1 MRYQRGEGEG
11 AVERGFTWLSASVVA
26 AGIALRLWQYLGRSA
41 LWSDEAAVANNIVSR
56 DFAHLLL
63 HPLANHQAAPVGF
76 LLIEKVAASIFGAN
90 ELALRVFP
98 LLCSMLALLLLWHVA
113 RRLLPP
119 AGVALVLIPV
129 AFGRPMLFYAAEV
142 KQYSSDVA
150 IALLLLLVALE
161 LSAGRLRTRP
171 LVGAAL
177 VGVLAVWLS
186 QPAVLVVAGLGGALL
201 LAAYLDARGAGA
213 GGEPRALGPIASVV
227 AAWGLSA
234 IAATLVSLRHLT
246 PASQHFMR
254 VFWGDGFWP
263 LSLAHPSSIAWPVQ
277 RVPFILGNQ
286 LGIPTSI
293 GFACV
298 LLAAVG
304 VIMTWRT
311 DWRVL
316 TLLLAPLVVA
326 LGASAAHLYPFGDR
340 LALYLIP
347 SLLLLAT
354 MGITGMAALIPAA
367 RGGSLVLV
375 SVTVFFLVVEA
386 QALRTAPP
394 VYRREEITPALAYL
408 RAKSTEGDAVYV
420 YYGAIPAYAF
430 YDWVA
435 PFPARAVLGGC
446 HRGDARGYL
455 TELDAQRG
463 RARVWILFAHESWRL
478 GERELMLRYLDAI
491 GTVRDSTTAP
501 GHDVDGKPTI
511 ARLYL
516 YDLSDSARLA
526 SAQASDLAISES
538 RPLEERQQ
546 CAPASE

>member
-11 AVERGFTWLSASVVA
+11 ALEKGFTWLSASVVA

-56 DFAHLLL
+56 GYAHLLL
-63 HPLANHQAAPVGF
+63 HPLANNQAAPVGF
-76 LLIEKVAASIFGAN
+76 LLIEKVTASIFGAN
-90 ELALRVFP
+90 ELALRVYP
-98 LLCSMLALLLLWHVA
+98 LLCGILALLLLWRVA

-119 AGVALVLIPV
+119 ASVALVLIPF
-129 AFGRPMLFYAAEV
+129 AFARPVLFYAAEV

-150 IALLLLLVALE
+150 IALVLLLVALE
-161 LSAGRLRTRP
+161 LSDGRLRTRA
-171 LVGAAL
+171 LGSAAIIGA
-177 VGVLAVWLS
+177 LAVWLS

-201 LAAYLDARGAGA
+201 MATYIDARGASA
-213 GGEPRALGPIASVV
+213 GREPRALGSIASVV

-234 IAATLVSLRHLT
+234 IGATLVSLRHLT

-263 LSLAHPSSIAWPVQ
+263 LSLAHPSSVAWPVQ
-277 RVPFILGNQ
+277 RAPFILGNQ

-304 VIMTWRT
+304 VILTWRT
-311 DWRVL
+311 DWREL

-326 LGASAAHLYPFGDR
+326 LGASATHLYPFGDR

-347 SLLLLAT
+347 SLLLLST
-354 MGITGMAALIPAA
+354 IGITGMAALIPAP
-367 RGGSLVLV
+367 RGASLVLV
-375 SVTVFFLVVEA
+375 SVTIFLLVVEA
-386 QALRTAPP
+386 LALRTAPP
-394 VYRREEITPALAYL
+394 VYRREEITPALTYL
-408 RAKSTEGDAVYV
+408 RAKSAAGDAVYV
-420 YYGAIPAYAF
+420 YYGAVPAYTF
-430 YDWVA
+430 YDLVA
-435 PFPARAVLGGC
+435 PFPARAVMGGC

-463 RARVWILFAHESWRL
+463 RARVWVLFAHESWRL

-491 GTVRDSTTAP
+491 GTLRDSTTSL
-501 GHDVDGKPTI
+501 GRDVDGKPTI
-511 ARLYL
+511 VRLYL
-516 YDLSDSARLA
+516 YDLSDSTRLPSAR
-526 SAQASDLAISES
+526 ASDLAIPKSG
-538 RPLEERQQ
+538 PLEERQQ

>member
-1 MRYQRGEGEG
+1 MRYQRGEGDG
-11 AVERGFTWLSASVVA
+11 AHGRGFTWLSSAIVA

-56 DFAHLLL
+56 GYAHLLL
-63 HPLANHQAAPVGF
+63 HPLANNQAAPVGF

-90 ELALRVFP
+90 ELALRVYP
-98 LLCSMLALLLLWHVA
+98 LLCSMLALLLLWRVA

-119 AGVALVLIPV
+119 ASVALVLIPF
-129 AFGRPMLFYAAEV
+129 AFARPMLFYAAEV
-142 KQYSSDVA
+142 KQYSSDLA
-150 IALLLLLVALE
+150 IALVLLLVALE
-161 LSAGRLRTRP
+161 LSDGASKTRA
-171 LVGAAL
+171 LAGAAII
-177 VGVLAVWLS
+177 GALAVWLS

-201 LAAYLDARGAGA
+201 VTSYIDARGAG
-213 GGEPRALGPIASVV
+213 ERREVRALAPIGSVV

-234 IAATLVSLRHLT
+234 LGATLVSLRHLT

-263 LSLAHPSSIAWPVQ
+263 LSLAHPSSVAWPAQ

-304 VIMTWRT
+304 VILTWRT
-311 DWRVL
+311 DWRVF

-326 LGASAAHLYPFGDR
+326 LGASATHLYPFGDR
-340 LALYLIP
+340 LALFLIP

-354 MGITGMAALIPAA
+354 IGITGMAALVPAP
-367 RGGSLVLV
+367 RGASLVLV
-375 SVTVFFLVVEA
+375 SATVFLLVVEA

-408 RAKSTEGDAVYV
+408 RAKSTAGDAVYV
-420 YYGAIPAYAF
+420 YYGAVPAYTF
-430 YDWVA
+430 YDGGA
-435 PFPARAVLGGC
+435 PFPARATMGGC

-463 RARVWILFAHESWRL
+463 RARVWMLFAHESWRL

-491 GTVRDSTTAP
+491 GTVRDSTTSL
-501 GHDVDGKPTI
+501 GRDVEGKPTI
-511 ARLYL
+511 VRLYL

-526 SAQASDLAISES
+526 SAQASDLPIPKSGA
-538 RPLEERQQ
+538 LEERQQ